1 MFYITKLTISSTFLL
16 FWYKK
21 LEQTQKNDMILDF
34 YIDKLD
40 KKIKIIRFWT
50 SNRIQ
55 KITKLMI
62 LLLFYTWIFKKS

>member
-16 FWYKK
+16 FRYKK

-40 KKIKIIRFWT
+40 KKIKIIRF
-50 SNRIQ
+50 
-55 KITKLMI
+55 
-62 LLLFYTWIFKKS
+62 

>member
-1 MFYITKLTISSTFLL
+1 
-16 FWYKK
+16 

-34 YIDKLD
+34 HIKKSD
-40 KKIKIIRFWT
+40 KKIKIFRFLT

-62 LLLFYTWIFKKS
+62 LLLFYT